1 MSAREPCDKRGYMSA
16 VLEEYFDTVDSA
28 DVHDYGVG
36 YPVRDYLAGQDPAIG
51 PISETLKWGE
61 PAYLTATSGS
71 GSTIRLGVSRTAA
84 GRPAIFFNCRTT
96 LVDEFRDRFGAAFD
110 YEGNRAVLLPEAGAG
125 ERGPLEFMLGRALT
139 YHVRR
144 RA

>member
-1 MSAREPCDKRGYMSA
+1 MEPMPPDVRAAFDAFPRVARERLHA
-16 VLEEYFDTVDSA
+16 VRAMIFD
-28 DVHDYGVG
+28 
-36 YPVRDYLAGQDPAIG
+36 LAGQDPAIG